1 MPGTPQSLRRILQT
15 LRSPQVHV
23 DSQIIQISGI
33 ETLAYFLADRT
44 FIRKTQGLAGHGHI
58 KYAGI
63 FTIQMVANH
72 T

>member
-1 MPGTPQSLRRILQT
+1 
-15 LRSPQVHV
+15 V